1 MAVHKGYEMERAN
14 RPGDRGFRGTE
25 VPGEVQSRKG
35 LVQRLK
41 GLLQPTKRKFII
53 TGAALV
59 PLVAA
64 VVILNSVY
72 SVALVDGYSM
82 YPTYQ
87 SGDLVIINKHQNPEI
102 HNVVTAKVDVYQ
114 SGDILK
120 RLSGM
125 PGHTVSPNGREK
137 RLLQQNEYWLASDA
151 NRYTGTE
158 GTTDSNDFG
167 PVAREDITGVVVWK
181 TRFAQ
186 GLLEDPDVIEQ
197 FRQAQVRHKASQAV
211 RTR

>member
-1 MAVHKGYEMERAN
+1 M
-14 RPGDRGFRGTE
+14 
-25 VPGEVQSRKG
+25 
-35 LVQRLK
+35 
-41 GLLQPTKRKFII
+41 
-53 TGAALV
+53 
-59 PLVAA
+59 
-64 VVILNSVY
+64 
-72 SVALVDGYSM
+72 
-82 YPTYQ
+82 
-87 SGDLVIINKHQNPEI
+87 IINKHQNPEI

-186 GLLEDPDVIEQ
+186 GLPGRPGRNRAVQAGPSEAQGVTGGPDQVKPSPGQ
-197 FRQAQVRHKASQAV
+197 RKKNQRQDTTAGPDQRQLVLPVLLPHQRMSPKF
-211 RTR
+211 

>member
-1 MAVHKGYEMERAN
+1 MERTSS
-14 RPGDRGFRGTE
+14 PGHRGFRDTE
-25 VPGEVQSRKG
+25 APGETRSRKG

-41 GLLQPTKRKFII
+41 GLLRPTRRKFII
-53 TGAALV
+53 ACAALA

-64 VVILNSVY
+64 IVILNSVY

-102 HNVVTAKVDVYQ
+102 HHVVTARVDAYQ
-114 SGDILK
+114 GGEIFK

-125 PGHTVSPNGREK
+125 PGHTVSPDGREK

-158 GTTDSNDFG
+158 GTTDSHDFG
-167 PVAREDITGVVVWK
+167 PVAREDITGVLVWK

-186 GLLEDPDVIEQ
+186 SLLEDPDVIEQ
-197 FRQAQVRHKASQAV
+197 FRQAQVRHKESQAV